1 MCCCLKCL
9 HCTALQL
16 ISACSLR
23 AWSPV
28 VGLKDKI
35 PGIIDIST
43 GTFQL
48 PRRRVWRCMTTRL
61 ASTGCSFTARHKG
74 YTHCLVARLKDKA
87 SLEVYQN
94 HVAHLDLLKEL
105 AVHVENVLAGR
116 GRCRAAQ
123 PCTAGVPD
131 GVCRCCL
138 QWTSCRLAT
147 PVPRRVRAGLVVMP
161 CLTGAILTP
170 AFVFS
175 PQGLPLLP
183 RFWRVCRS
191 VSPQWCCGS
200 KAQPMVL

>member
-123 PCTAGVPD
+123 PALHV
-131 GVCRCCL
+131 
-138 QWTSCRLAT
+138 
-147 PVPRRVRAGLVVMP
+147 
-161 CLTGAILTP
+161 CLTACALV
-170 AFVFS
+170 ACS
-175 PQGLPLLP
+175 GLRVASLLP
-183 RFWRVCRS
+183 FPDVYVR
-191 VSPQWCCGS
+191 GS
-200 KAQPMVL
+200 W